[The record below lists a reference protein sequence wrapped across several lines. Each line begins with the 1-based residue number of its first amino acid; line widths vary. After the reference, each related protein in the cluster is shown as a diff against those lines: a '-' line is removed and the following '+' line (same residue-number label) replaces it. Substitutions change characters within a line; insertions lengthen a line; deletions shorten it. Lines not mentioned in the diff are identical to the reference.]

1 MSATINLMNYRN
13 PSLSRALAA
22 EYVFGTLRGPA
33 RRRFERVMACQAS
46 LRADVYFWE
55 LRLAEMTE
63 AVPPVKPPAGA
74 WDSLR
79 AGMDRIGSAEATGV
93 PLCTS
98 NSATRRASKVPVG
111 GRRRRILIGLATAAA
126 LVLGVRIGQYPTASK
141 DRPDG
146 GGMVSRDSG
155 AQAQDALL
163 YVALLKVPT
172 SKVEWLVS
180 LSADR
185 RQINVVAAG
194 DYPRLGQR
202 KVQLWLIS
210 PSSGPVA
217 LGVLPSRSGASANIV
232 LPKTL
237 DQDAGSG
244 FDLAVSLEPEDSS
257 PSDLPE
263 GPVVTWARN
272 LTAQYEP
279 DRGI

>member
-1 MSATINLMNYRN
+1 MNLMNYRN
-13 PSLSRALAA
+13 PPLSSALAA

-33 RRRFERVMACQAS
+33 RRRFERVLAS
-46 LRADVYFWE
+46 EASVRAEVYFWE

-74 WDSLR
+74 WDSLQS
-79 AGMDRIGSAEATGV
+79 GMGPVGSAASTVVLQGT
-93 PLCTS
+93 P
-98 NSATRRASKVPVG
+98 NSATRRAMRVPVG
-111 GRRRRILIGLATAAA
+111 ARRRRIFIGLATAAA
-126 LVLGVRIGQYPTASK
+126 LVLGVRIGQYPTASQ
-141 DRPDG
+141 DQPDG
-146 GGMVSRDSG
+146 RAMVNKDSG
-155 AQAQDALL
+155 AQSPDALL

-180 LSADR
+180 LSADQ
-185 RQINVVAAG
+185 RQINVVASG

-210 PSSGPVA
+210 PRSGPVA

-232 LPKTL
+232 LPKSL
-237 DQDAGSG
+237 GQDAGSG

-257 PSDLPE
+257 PLELPE